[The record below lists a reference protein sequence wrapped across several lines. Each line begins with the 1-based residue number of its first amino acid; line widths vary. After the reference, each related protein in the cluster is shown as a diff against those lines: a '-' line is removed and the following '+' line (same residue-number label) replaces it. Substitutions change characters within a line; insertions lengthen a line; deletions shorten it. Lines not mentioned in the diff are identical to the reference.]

1 MHKTL
6 YYDNFFRQLT
16 KDVHQRLDDDATV
29 VLFRVIKESDLKN
42 RDNQQLIFDRLME
55 TIDQKNEE
63 EAINCC
69 NKIDLMQY
77 ENTFAF
83 YDAAIKRMLALRF
96 SSGKLYNRLVAKLK
110 VTRDSYFEKKRSTN

>member
-83 YDAAIKRMLALRF
+83 YDAATKRMLALRF
-96 SSGKLYNRLVAKLK
+96 SSGKLYNRLVAMLK

>member
-1 MHKTL
+1 
-6 YYDNFFRQLT
+6 
-16 KDVHQRLDDDATV
+16 V

-42 RDNQQLIFDRLME
+42 RDNQQLIFDRLIE
-55 TIDQKNEE
+55 TIDLKNEE

-83 YDAAIKRMLALRF
+83 IDAAIKRMLALEF
-96 SSGKLYNRLVAKLK
+96 NSGRLYNRLVAMLK
-110 VTRDSYFEKKRSTN
+110 VTRDSY